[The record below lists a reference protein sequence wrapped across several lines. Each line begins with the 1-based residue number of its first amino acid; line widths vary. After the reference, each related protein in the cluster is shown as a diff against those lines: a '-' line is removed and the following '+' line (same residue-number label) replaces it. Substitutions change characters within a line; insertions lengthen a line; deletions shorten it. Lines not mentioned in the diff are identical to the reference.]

1 MGTFWFIASM
11 SRSRSRPIWRRKS
24 GCSSWRS
31 AVTDFLLATAGVI
44 LFTVAV
50 GLLRILGGPGD
61 ADRMMAA
68 QLIGTGGIGSLLLI
82 AAATGARG
90 VEDVALGL
98 ALLAAFASAAF
109 VNSAAPAEEP
119 IGKLRTANEFLSS
132 IFSVSSRSAPASF
145 SSLLERWACCASPT
159 LSVDCTR

>member
-1 MGTFWFIASM
+1 LVLTE
-11 SRSRSRPIWRRKS
+11 
-24 GCSSWRS
+24 
-31 AVTDFLLATAGVI
+31 FLLGTAGAI

-50 GLLRILGGPGD
+50 GLVRILGGPSD
-61 ADRMMAA
+61 ADRLMAA

-109 VNSAAPAEEP
+109 VNSGAPPEHSDAAD
-119 IGKLRTANEFLSS
+119 R
-132 IFSVSSRSAPASF
+132 R
-145 SSLLERWACCASPT
+145 
-159 LSVDCTR
+159 

>member
-1 MGTFWFIASM
+1 M
-11 SRSRSRPIWRRKS
+11 
-24 GCSSWRS
+24 
-31 AVTDFLLATAGVI
+31 TDFLLATAGVI

-50 GLLRILGGPGD
+50 GLVRILGGPGD
-61 ADRMMAA
+61 ADRLMAA

-109 VNSAAPAEEP
+109 VNSGAPVED
-119 IGKLRTANEFLSS
+119 SD
-132 IFSVSSRSAPASF
+132 ASDG
-145 SSLLERWACCASPT
+145 R
-159 LSVDCTR
+159 

>member
-1 MGTFWFIASM
+1 
-11 SRSRSRPIWRRKS
+11 
-24 GCSSWRS
+24 
-31 AVTDFLLATAGVI
+31 VTDFLLATAGVI

-50 GLLRILGGPGD
+50 GLVRTLGGPGD

-82 AAATGARG
+82 SAATGARG

-109 VNSAAPAEEP
+109 VNSAAP
-119 IGKLRTANEFLSS
+119 SD
-132 IFSVSSRSAPASF
+132 
-145 SSLLERWACCASPT
+145 ERNPDAA
-159 LSVDCTR
+159 DGR